1 MNLQLL
7 KQEAA
12 EKYVVKKPT
21 SSATT
26 EVVSASHKDATAG
39 RTARTAA
46 MKQNVQV
53 QILIILH
60 FWSRINIRDTT
71 FYAGLCNAQTQFRC
85 NNGACIEKSLRCDG
99 KYDCNDY
106 TDEIDCNQV
115 HVYVLE
121 SKRMQFN

>member
-39 RTARTAA
+39 RTARTEA
-46 MKQNVQV
+46 MRQNVQV
-53 QILIILH
+53 QI
-60 FWSRINIRDTT
+60 
-71 FYAGLCNAQTQFRC
+71 
-85 NNGACIEKSLRCDG
+85 
-99 KYDCNDY
+99 
-106 TDEIDCNQV
+106 
-115 HVYVLE
+115 
-121 SKRMQFN
+121 